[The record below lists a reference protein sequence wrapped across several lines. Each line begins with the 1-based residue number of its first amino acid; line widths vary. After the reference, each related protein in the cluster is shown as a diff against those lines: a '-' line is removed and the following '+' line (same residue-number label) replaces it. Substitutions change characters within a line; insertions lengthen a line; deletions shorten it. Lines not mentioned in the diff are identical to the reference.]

1 MTKWNHYN
9 NKATEGKFLIKFL
22 SKKNLVIFLDSGEV
36 WFTRADKFGD
46 KMECATIDD
55 MKSKPF
61 NFNKVIQRKQRHIIS
76 CWHHVGRESLA
87 MWDTSYKT
95 PEARRV
101 YAIKFD
107 TTLLIDHV
115 TSSYF
120 EESVEHQAQS

>member
-1 MTKWNHYN
+1 
-9 NKATEGKFLIKFL
+9 
-22 SKKNLVIFLDSGEV
+22 
-36 WFTRADKFGD
+36 
-46 KMECATIDD
+46 MECATIDD

-120 EESVEHQAQS
+120 EESVEQIIKTKLHGKVIYKNLLRSQELLEGERIRNAAFILQNFGSAPE